1 MLPFWE
7 SYFYVVGT
15 DQWPKYIY
23 CTNSVSMIAH
33 MYTRYIRGAITFT
46 KNAAT
51 KFGSAS
57 GVQYDP
63 LFWDTAKEVVQVLRV
78 ITEN

>member
-1 MLPFWE
+1 MAKIHILYQLCVND
-7 SYFYVVGT
+7 STYVHQIYQRGHYFH
-15 DQWPKYIY
+15 I
-23 CTNSVSMIAH
+23 
-33 MYTRYIRGAITFT
+33 